1 MSSLNLVEDYSSN
14 RLYLNCDVSGRKDII
29 GFEINMLDNNVQIPG
44 FVSMFRIV
52 QNDQIIFRYD
62 VTGLISIN
70 RYFGA
75 TFSKRQLWN
84 LVMGFCLVG
93 ESIEE
98 YMLRMEGLC
107 ISVERIFVDPSTG
120 EIKMIYL
127 PVEESINDEN
137 ISMVQCLNIVLNSI
151 VADLSEDVGYY
162 DAWRQIASDSIDSL
176 QTLKRKIEAFEEHKE
191 NRIKVMQEKVE
202 EERKKA
208 QEEAKERERVARLQQ
223 EMLEKQNQANS
234 KGKFGIFGNKDKSA
248 KTLEN
253 SNCSEPIV
261 PGMAIPGGSSV
272 TIPGGNSMAIPDSRF
287 AVESKGKNRKEKAI
301 KEKKGFFSK
310 KDKNNTHT
318 CEAVD
323 TQTNSTLYQ
332 SNQAI
337 NRQQFVAEENL
348 HTILDTSKREN
359 MPIPTVA
366 NYDAS
371 IIHNV
376 STQNVT
382 PNPAPQSQ
390 LAQHSQVQKPVQQM
404 TSKRKRAWLTNSS
417 GVMTEVLKLPFI
429 VGRQAGVADIIVE
442 NNPEIGRQHMIITYS
457 EGTYFITDNRSKNH
471 TYLNG
476 RELPSDVPYPVTSGD
491 VIVLGQEG
499 ASVAF
504 RFQSE

>member
-44 FVSMFRIV
+44 FVPMFRIV

-62 VTGLISIN
+62 VTGLIPIN
-70 RYFGA
+70 RYFGV

-127 PVEESINDEN
+127 PVEESINNEN
-137 ISMVQCLNIVLNSI
+137 MSMVQCLNIVLNSI

-162 DAWRQIASDSIDSL
+162 DTWRQIANDIDSL

-191 NRIKVMQEKVE
+191 NRIKVMQEKLE
-202 EERKKA
+202 EEKKKA
-208 QEEAKERERVARLQQ
+208 QEEARERERADRLQQ

-234 KGKFGIFGNKDKSA
+234 KGKFGIFGNKDKNA
-248 KTLEN
+248 KTLKN
-253 SNCSEPIV
+253 ANRSEPIV

-287 AVESKGKNRKEKAI
+287 VVESKGKSRKEKAI

-310 KDKNNTHT
+310 KDKNNTRAYET
-318 CEAVD
+318 VD
-323 TQTNSTLYQ
+323 TQTNSTLCQ

-337 NRQQFVAEENL
+337 NWQQFVAEENL
-348 HTILDTSKREN
+348 HTILDTSKQEN

-371 IIHNV
+371 IIHNA

-390 LAQHSQVQKPVQQM
+390 LAQPSQMQKPVQEM